1 MRESNLRRFV
11 ALAMSALFTITLG
24 VGAAGAAPVDTK
36 QAEAA
41 RLARQLD
48 AEGQRVAVLAEQYN
62 RARLS
67 VEQARADSAQVNGK
81 LTRAEQQFA
90 QVRDRMARVAIE
102 SYIHGGNSSTLE
114 HMLQATGEDVI
125 ARRQYL
131 DVAAAGGK
139 RTLDNL
145 KAAREDLQ
153 ALRAQNR
160 TAQQQAEA
168 AAQALAGKKAAAD
181 HAVAANQAT
190 LRRVKGE
197 LGELVRAEEARRSA
211 AQTARVKPPPGL
223 LPGGRSFPNV
233 PVGHGAA
240 SAVAEAQRQVGKPY
254 VYGGSGPDSFDCSGL
269 TAWAWRAG
277 GVSLPHSA
285 TAQYNAIPHVAFSDL
300 QPGDLLFFY
309 SDIHHVAIYVGGGQI
324 VEASQTGTPVK
335 YSSASRPP
343 FYGAGRP
350 G

>member
-1 MRESNLRRFV
+1 MLELNTRRFV
-11 ALAMSALFTITLG
+11 ALLMSVLFIVAL
-24 VGAAGAAPVDTK
+24 GAGSAGAAPVDAK

-67 VEQARADSAQVNGK
+67 LEQARVNSTQVGGR
-81 LTRAEQQFA
+81 LVRAEQQFA
-90 QVRDRMARVAIE
+90 AIRGRMARVAVD
-102 SYIHGGNSSTLE
+102 SYMHGGNSSTLE
-114 HMLQATGEDVI
+114 HMLRGTPGDVI

-131 DVAAAGGK
+131 DAAAAGGK
-139 RTLDNL
+139 RTLDEL

-153 ALRAQNR
+153 ALRAQSR
-160 TAQQQAEA
+160 AVQQQAEA
-168 AAQALAGKKAAAD
+168 AAHALAGKKAAAD
-181 HAVAANQAT
+181 QAVAANQVT

-197 LGELVRAEEARRSA
+197 LGELVRAEEARRLA
-211 AQTARVKPPPGL
+211 AQAARAKVPPGL

-285 TAQYNAIPHVAFSDL
+285 TAQYYAIPHVAFSDL

-324 VEASQTGTPVK
+324 VEASQTGVPVK
-335 YSSASRPP
+335 YSSANRPP